1 MLSLITGSVN
11 KIWSAQSGGTPYDTP
26 FKRIKLHKY
35 PFVSPRIF
43 LLFLFSMSQRS
54 SNRAVLKRIL
64 RLHAEALAVLEIYA
78 ENDER
83 NELEAVKKYLN
94 K

>member
-1 MLSLITGSVN
+1 
-11 KIWSAQSGGTPYDTP
+11 
-26 FKRIKLHKY
+26 
-35 PFVSPRIF
+35 
-43 LLFLFSMSQRS
+43 MSQRS

-64 RLHAEALAVLEIYA
+64 RLHAEALAVLEIDA